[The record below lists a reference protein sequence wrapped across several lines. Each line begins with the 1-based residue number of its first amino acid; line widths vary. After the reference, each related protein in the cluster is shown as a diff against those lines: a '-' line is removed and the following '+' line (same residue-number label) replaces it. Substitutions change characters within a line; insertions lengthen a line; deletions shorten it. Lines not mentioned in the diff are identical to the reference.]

1 MQLQIAVAII
11 SHHQTCALSDPAP
24 PSVRGWG
31 IAVAEAEAEAEAEA
45 GWARIAARG
54 GDGAVQPLGK
64 RTRPV

>member
-31 IAVAEAEAEAEAEA
+31 IAVAEAEADDRCANP
-45 GWARIAARG
+45 RILFRSFHA
-54 GDGAVQPLGK
+54 PHPSK
-64 RTRPV
+64 IPPN